1 MDQLFTMS
9 ILFDQDTLDNPCRI
23 SWYSLKM
30 PAAPYADI
38 LILDDRYVLLGMQNR
53 VQSDK
58 AIKL

>member
-1 MDQLFTMS
+1 MDQLFKRS
-9 ILFDQDTLDNPCRI
+9 ILFDHDTLDNPCRI

-30 PAAPYADI
+30 PTAPYADV
-38 LILDDRYVLLGMQNR
+38 LKTDDRYVLLDMNNR

>member
-1 MDQLFTMS
+1 MDQLFKMS
-9 ILFDQDTLDNPCRI
+9 ILFDHDALDNPCRI

-30 PAAPYADI
+30 PTAPYVNI
-38 LILDDRYVLLGMQNR
+38 LETDGRYVLLDMKNR